1 MISTPAIAA
10 TLPPKIRKDIGIQA
24 LSRSIPIAR
33 IAREN
38 QTSRK
43 FVYEQK
49 AIAAQA
55 LDESFLAD
63 KGDDEVLFYL
73 PITKTWLFQLI
84 LALVLICHSSYRGVV
99 ELLRDLFDWSISVG
113 TVHNHLQVAAAQADE
128 INQAQDLSTI
138 KQGLHDEIF
147 QGSMPVLTGVDA
159 FSTYCYLLKAAEHR
173 DEDTWGWYL
182 LELQARGFDPDN
194 TIADGSTSSSLV
206 RAIGI

>member
-1 MISTPAIAA
+1 MISPSAIAA
-10 TLPPKIRKDIGIQA
+10 TLPPRIRKDIGIQA

-38 QTSRK
+38 QVSRK
-43 FVYEQK
+43 FVYEQEG
-49 AIAAQA
+49 IAAQA
-55 LDESFLAD
+55 LDESFLAT

-113 TVHNHLQVAAAQADE
+113 TVHNRLQVASVKAEE

-147 QGSMPVLTGVDA
+147 QGSQCLYWQEWMP

-182 LELQARGFDPDN
+182 LELQARGFDP
-194 TIADGSTSSSLV
+194 IQFG
-206 RAIGI
+206 

>member
-55 LDESFLAD
+55 LDESYLANKED
-63 KGDDEVLFYL
+63 NDVLFYL
-73 PITKTWLFQLI
+73 PITKTGLFQLI

-99 ELLRDLFDWSISVG
+99 ELLRDLFDWSISLG
-113 TVHNHLQVAAAQADE
+113 TVRNCLKVAAAKAEE
-128 INQAQDLSTI
+128 INQLQDLSTI
-138 KQGLHDEIF
+138 NQGLHDEIF
-147 QGSMPVLTGVDA
+147 QGSLSVLAGVDA
-159 FSTYCYLLKAAEHR
+159 SSTFCTNFMWR
-173 DEDTWGWYL
+173 
-182 LELQARGFDPDN
+182 
-194 TIADGSTSSSLV
+194 
-206 RAIGI
+206 